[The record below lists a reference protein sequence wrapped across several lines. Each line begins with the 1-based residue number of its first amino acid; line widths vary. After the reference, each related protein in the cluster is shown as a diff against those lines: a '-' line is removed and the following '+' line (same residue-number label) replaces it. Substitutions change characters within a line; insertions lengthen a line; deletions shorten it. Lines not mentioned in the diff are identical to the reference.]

1 MPDNK
6 IQTIN
11 YFPQFISEAEEE
23 ILIKNVYSAP
33 KPKWRQLSNRR
44 LQNWGGVVSQKFLL
58 QEQLPMWLENCID
71 KIMKIPGDLTFLPE
85 NRPNHVLVNE
95 YLPGQGILP
104 HTDGPAFFPKI
115 STITLGSH
123 ALLDFYEENEEH
135 REHVG
140 SVLLEPR
147 SLILISGPAYKLLH
161 GIDEVTSDGISI
173 RNLLNCNEIGTTYGD
188 TMNEFIILERK
199 TRVSLTIRNV
209 PQVKKGLLN
218 FK

>member
-1 MPDNK
+1 MQNNK

-58 QEQLPMWLENCID
+58 QEELPKWLENCID
-71 KIMKIPGDLTFLPE
+71 KIMKIPGDLTFPPE

-161 GIDEVTSDGISI
+161 GIDEVWKKIFLIIIYLKVTSDGISL
-173 RNLLNCNEIGTTYGD
+173 RSLLNFNEIGTTYGD
-188 TMNEFIILERK
+188 TNNDFVILERK
-199 TRVSLTIRNV
+199 TRFF
-209 PQVKKGLLN
+209 LN
-218 FK
+218 F